1 MEKWDLKLLVMT
13 VTIMPLRMLF
23 VCSHLCCYC
32 VYALCVFGYLSMFSR
47 AYTNEYVNTRY

>member
-23 VCSHLCCYC
+23 VCSSLCCYC
-32 VYALCVFGYLSMFSR
+32 VYALCDFGYLSMFSR
-47 AYTNEYVNTRY
+47 AYTNKHVHTRY